1 MTQNHNLKALERMS
15 DALQSLQNEIEHFG
29 AGERFWRSGERS
41 REFVAAASRVQ
52 SQLEIAQ
59 KILCKPGGSD
69 RKDRKRAGWLSRT
82 ARGLLQY
89 LSTGGDE
96 KSDDLRGGVGV
107 PTKEVLGD
115 SFDGGVLQ
123 GHGAVM
129 EFSDLLVKVRGQSMT
144 GVLTLSMPDEVANL
158 HFEAGQLVHAYSE
171 NAPSELR
178 LGDVLV
184 GQGVM
189 SPEYMESLLSIH
201 WNSPLML
208 GETLLNDKHISIEQL
223 RDALSYQVQ
232 SLFDRIFE
240 YSKQASFCFVP
251 GLPNTNAQRAQVNLM
266 QLLID
271 SEGGRNSKA
280 AVSRDGQ
287 DDQRTKWRA

>member
-15 DALQSLQNEIEHFG
+15 DALQSLQDEIEHFG
-29 AGERFWRSGERS
+29 AGERFWRSGDRS

-52 SQLEIAQ
+52 SQLETAQ
-59 KILCKPGGSD
+59 KILRKPDGLYG
-69 RKDRKRAGWLSRT
+69 KDGKRAGWLSR
-82 ARGLLQY
+82 AANGLLQY
-89 LSTGGDE
+89 LGTGGDE
-96 KSDDLRGGVGV
+96 ESEDSAVRVGIT
-107 PTKEVLGD
+107 PNEVQGD
-115 SFDGGVLQ
+115 SSDGGVLQ
-123 GHGAVM
+123 GHGAVT
-129 EFSDLLVKVRGQSMT
+129 ELSDLLSRVRGQSMT

-171 NAPSELR
+171 NAPRDLR

-184 GQGVM
+184 EQGAI

-223 RDALSYQVQ
+223 RDALNYQMQ

-251 GLPNTNAQRAQVNLM
+251 GLPNTNVQRAQVNLM

-271 SEGGRNSKA
+271 SEVDQNSKGT
-280 AVSRDGQ
+280 VSGDGQ
-287 DDQRTKWRA
+287 AHQRTKRRA